1 MTDARQTPEDPVIKH
16 VREQHNVEPPAH
28 LDAFILN
35 AAHRETPVSKP
46 GLWQRWL
53 RACQKP
59 RWQVAFASLVG
70 VALMLSLVQ
79 RAPEPLPQFDY
90 APAAKPAAPLARKQ
104 ALEAQSLPAPPA
116 AAKSAPAP
124 APMMEMAEPMQ
135 SDSISADEARLSK
148 RAAPRP
154 TAWMSNCAK
163 SCACATPAS
172 RKPLTRYTT
181 TCTNATPAWTSTG
194 DSKKSARTDR
204 LFTQPFGIARQK
216 RALSGHG

>member
-1 MTDARQTPEDPVIKH
+1 MTDARQTPEDPVINH
-16 VREQHNVEPPAH
+16 VREQHNAEPPAH

-35 AAHRETPVSKP
+35 VAHRETPVPKP

-79 RAPEPLPQFDY
+79 RAPEPQRQFDY
-90 APAAKPAAPLARKQ
+90 APAAKPPAPLARKQ

-116 AAKSAPAP
+116 AAMSAP

-135 SDSISADEARLSK
+135 SDAITTDEAKLGK
-148 RAAPRP
+148 RAA
-154 TAWMSNCAK
+154 A
-163 SCACATPAS
+163 PANGLDTQLREVLRLRDS
-172 RKPLTRYTT
+172 GQSQAADALYNNLHKRY
-181 TCTNATPAWTSTG
+181 P
-194 DSKKSARTDR
+194 DVDLDQR
-204 LFTQPFGIARQK
+204 LEKIRQN
-216 RALSGHG
+216 

>member
-79 RAPEPLPQFDY
+79 RAPEPKPQFDF

-104 ALEAQSLPAPPA
+104 APEAL
-116 AAKSAPAP
+116 SAPAP
-124 APMMEMAEPMQ
+124 MAEMAAPMHSEAF
-135 SDSISADEARLSK
+135 SADEAKTSK
-148 RAAPRP
+148 RAA
-154 TAWMSNCAK
+154 A
-163 SCACATPAS
+163 PANGLDEQLREVLRLRES
-172 RKPLTRYTT
+172 GQSKAADTLFNNLHKRYP
-181 TCTNATPAWTSTG
+181 NA
-194 DSKKSARTDR
+194 DLDAR
-204 LFTQPFGIARQK
+204 LEKIQK
-216 RALSGHG
+216 N